1 MRDIVSEIKS
11 RLSIEDVASQY
22 VTLKKTGR
30 YYKGLSPFTTEK
42 TPSFVVSPEKQLAYC
57 FSTHRGGDMFR
68 FIQDI
73 ESVEF
78 PEAVKILAEKAGIQY
93 SNSEFASKASKEK
106 SSLKHVL
113 IEMHE
118 KALGYYRDKLRGD
131 SPEAKKVLEY
141 LYKRGM
147 TDELIDE
154 FGVGFAPDSY
164 DGLLKFLGK
173 EGFKRDAMVQ
183 SGLMIVKD
191 TGANNMID
199 KFRGRL
205 MIPIYDHMG
214 RPIGFGGRAL
224 AKDQQPKYVNS
235 PDTPIYLKRNVLYG
249 LSHAKQSLREKKRVL
264 FVEGYFDVI
273 MLHKVGIKNVV
284 ASSGTALSSE
294 QVQLIKRH
302 VSSVITCFDTD
313 KAGID
318 ATQRAFTVMQEFD
331 MTVKTLAM
339 PLDLKDPADFVLEK
353 GDKAGEEFL
362 KLMEDSGDF
371 VDHYSFLMAERY
383 DLSSPEGK
391 KAFLNELIPLIKMV
405 KSTVSVDYYVRIL
418 ARRLQTKES
427 FVYDEIKRYKG
438 MNTPVNKKNSKDG
451 LSASNT
457 ENKMQNPD
465 ILLGIFL
472 ENPAYFGKVK
482 DSLVESDFSEI
493 SCKIFL
499 GMIAQFDGEKTVKEG
514 WNFDKE
520 KNVDILK
527 KIDILSLYTEG
538 SYGELVGETVEA
550 EVDKLIDNLQKQRR
564 MHQRLELEKAL
575 KEADESGD
583 KEKQKELLEKFQ
595 KLLTS

>member
-22 VTLKKTGR
+22 VSLKKTGR

-57 FSTHRGGDMFR
+57 FSTHKGGDMFR
-68 FIQDI
+68 FVQDI
-73 ESVEF
+73 EGVEF

-93 SNSEFASKASKEK
+93 TTSEFASKASKEK
-106 SSLKHVL
+106 TSLKRTL
-113 IEMHE
+113 IEIHE
-118 KALGYYRDKLRGD
+118 KAVEYYIGKLRGG
-131 SPEAKKVLEY
+131 SIEGKKVLEY

-154 FGVGFAPDSY
+154 FGVGYAPDSY

-173 EGFKRDAMVQ
+173 EGFKRDVMIK
-183 SGLMIVKD
+183 SGLMTVKD
-191 TGANNMID
+191 TAGKEVID

-224 AKDQQPKYVNS
+224 GKDQQPKYLNS

-249 LSHAKQSLREKKRVL
+249 LSHAKQALREKKQVL

-302 VSSVITCFDTD
+302 ASSVITCFDTD

-353 GDKAGEEFL
+353 GDTAAGEFL
-362 KLMEDSGDF
+362 KLMEGAGDF
-371 VDHYSFLMAERY
+371 VDYYSFLMAERH
-383 DLSSPEGK
+383 DLSSPDGK
-391 KAFLNELIPLIKMV
+391 KSFLNEMIPLIKMV
-405 KSTVSVDYYVRIL
+405 KSTVNVDYYVRIL

-427 FVYDEIKRYKG
+427 FVYDEIKRHK
-438 MNTPVNKKNSKDG
+438 G
-451 LSASNT
+451 LSSPVKKDVSGEAEAGTNKN
-457 ENKMQNPD
+457 NKMNNPD
-465 ILLGIFL
+465 VLLGIFL
-472 ENPAYFGKVK
+472 ENPVHFGQIQDKM
-482 DSLVESDFSEI
+482 DSTDFSEI
-493 SCKIFL
+493 SCDIFSE
-499 GMIAQFDGEKTVKEG
+499 MKSQFDKEKTVKEG
-514 WNFDKE
+514 WNFDGK
-520 KNVDILK
+520 KNEDFLK
-527 KIDILSLYTEG
+527 KIEMLSLYAEG
-538 SYGELVGETVEA
+538 DYGELAEETVEG
-550 EVDKLIDNLQKQRR
+550 EVVKLIDNIQKQRR
-564 MHQRLELEKAL
+564 MHQRLELEKAM

-583 KEKQKELLEKFQ
+583 KKKQKELLEKFQ